1 MGRDWGPS
9 KLGQSPL
16 GSNPLDKVVST
27 LVSFSLCLS
36 LYVRQSGYKRQTPF
50 TSLLGA
56 WRGGGNG
63 ERAPY
68 LEIAL
73 RWKDNMTH
81 RLMSKE
87 LILLAYSISNFL
99 PRF

>member
-1 MGRDWGPS
+1 MY
-9 KLGQSPL
+9 
-16 GSNPLDKVVST
+16 
-27 LVSFSLCLS
+27 LS
-36 LYVRQSGYKRQTPF
+36 LSSLPGRQTMGYECQAAPF

-56 WRGGGNG
+56 WRGGGDG

-73 RWKDNMTH
+73 RWKDNVTH

-87 LILLAYSISNFL
+87 PILLAYGISNFL
-99 PRF
+99 PRFNFSFFFF